1 MKTAALLLLIASGLA
16 FAEPRVIYSKSFPGS
31 NPAYVQI
38 EVSKDGS
45 ALYKETA
52 TDDNAV
58 RFRLD
63 PADAAAIF
71 ALADKMDHFKRPLES
86 GLKVAFMGA
95 KTFRFEDGNV
105 KQEAKF
111 NYSQDEDA
119 KVLLDWFEK
128 MTETQML
135 YFELERAVR
144 FDKLG
149 VNRAVLQIESA
160 VDRKRFIGPERF
172 LPLLDR
178 IAKNEAFMHMARER
192 AATLADSFR
201 NPKPKTEQTKSE
213 Q

>member
-58 RFRLD
+58 RFQLD

>member
-1 MKTAALLLLIASGLA
+1 
-16 FAEPRVIYSKSFPGS
+16 
-31 NPAYVQI
+31 
-38 EVSKDGS
+38 
-45 ALYKETA
+45 
-52 TDDNAV
+52 
-58 RFRLD
+58 
-63 PADAAAIF
+63 
-71 ALADKMDHFKRPLES
+71 
-86 GLKVAFMGA
+86 MGA